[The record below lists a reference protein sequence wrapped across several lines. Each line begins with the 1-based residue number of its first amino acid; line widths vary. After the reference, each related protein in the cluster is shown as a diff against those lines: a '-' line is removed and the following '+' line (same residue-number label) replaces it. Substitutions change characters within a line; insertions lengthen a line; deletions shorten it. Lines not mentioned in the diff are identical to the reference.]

1 MALFIA
7 NRTMK
12 MNYKK
17 KTNQLHFA
25 SNGEFAKNKKKL
37 KREHGKKFTIN
48 GRSIQYKYTLNG
60 ISVGNL

>member
-25 SNGEFAKNKKKL
+25 SNGEFAKNKKKKKIETGTWQKIYN
-37 KREHGKKFTIN
+37 KRSVNTI
-48 GRSIQYKYTLNG
+48 
-60 ISVGNL
+60 